1 MRLEFLFII
10 YEYNRRASYFLYVSI
25 ARSVWDSDKSIDAFR
40 LGNMQK
46 NENNGGKR
54 KKWFKWLTYQWLEK
68 GKLWECET
76 KRVKKN
82 KKIKEEDKKSKENKK
97 SKEEKASQCHITVL
111 LQMVKEMVR

>member
-1 MRLEFLFII
+1 M
-10 YEYNRRASYFLYVSI
+10 
-25 ARSVWDSDKSIDAFR
+25 
-40 LGNMQK
+40 
-46 NENNGGKR
+46 
-54 KKWFKWLTYQWLEK
+54 
-68 GKLWECET
+68 CEI